1 MGPDNAVHAG
11 PWRLLNWPRQTP
23 LAGWAQD
30 IRVQLATH
38 ESTSIELVDGPWS
51 CAKHEFRE
59 NGLWLDLTLVH
70 VESGRSVSGTFDM
83 EDGVWAQSDGSGHMT
98 VAEFHRAYAS
108 NATTI
113 AIWPPEPF
121 KDVHAPSEL
130 SARSP
135 DGEFYIDLT
144 TNQWRMSD
152 WICPPRIVHIPTGD
166 CLLDLKTTN
175 WDGRAEFRP
184 DGTAELRL
192 RQYPGVQFSLTVEL
206 DLNYE
211 RYRVT
216 KGEHD
221 KLPTVGY
228 IDELQRAIGR
238 SAQDLDEL
246 GVTIDVRA
254 SRRDEVKPDKINGAS
269 DDEAWAERRDRLGL
283 NSDDDFEP
291 VELAPLIPTPMV
303 QPIVTPAPTKPT
315 LVAPAPVAPTSTLIT
330 PAAATPAPP
339 APKAAAPV
347 APMPVAPKPI
357 ESAPVAP
364 MPAAPAPQAS
374 FAPPAATTFAPAMP
388 APIPLASKPPASL
401 PTPVTLPAP
410 AASALQ
416 SPPSAIVQPISRPTP
431 APTPTPI
438 DTQDRPSTF
447 STPRGAEAIQRL
459 VPPATT
465 PVQVAKTEPLAP
477 QPIPPAPRS
486 EPAIPVTPTM
496 PTERAPTEVISPLD
510 AAAALL
516 GLNGDDIPAPPPP
529 ISVRGAIEAIE
540 AEVTRQRLNAAL
552 HYEMIVL
559 GVIRAAAS
567 GITKPADAVSILQTL
582 AARREDI
589 GPKSWQA
596 ARP

>member
-1 MGPDNAVHAG
+1 MGPDNAVLAG
-11 PWRLLNWPRQTP
+11 PWTLLNWPRQTP

-30 IRVQLATH
+30 IRVQLATLD
-38 ESTSIELVDGPWS
+38 TTAIELVDGPWS

-108 NATTI
+108 NAT
-113 AIWPPEPF
+113 AITFWPAEPF

-130 SARSP
+130 STRSP
-135 DGEFYIDLT
+135 DGQFYIDLT

-175 WDGRAEFRP
+175 WDGRAEFRA
-184 DGTAELRL
+184 DGSAELRL
-192 RQYPGVQFSLTVEL
+192 RQYPGVQFTLTIEL
-206 DLNYE
+206 NLAYE

-246 GVTIDVRA
+246 GVSIDVRA
-254 SRRDEVKPDKINGAS
+254 SKRDEPRTDRMTVEDAS
-269 DDEAWAERRDRLGL
+269 DTEEWAERRDRLGL
-283 NSDDDFEP
+283 NANDDDYEP
-291 VELAPLIPTPMV
+291 VELAPLMPTPV
-303 QPIVTPAPTKPT
+303 AQPIAKPTPVTPTPQSAPVMSMTAPSPMPVIPVTPAPSSPVATVPAVPVPLTPKTFIPSPATSTPIAPTHQAAAAPAIKPAIIPT
-315 LVAPAPVAPTSTLIT
+315 PVASAPLPAIPVPSASKPAPAPTET
-330 PAAATPAPP
+330 PA
-339 APKAAAPV
+339 
-347 APMPVAPKPI
+347 
-357 ESAPVAP
+357 
-364 MPAAPAPQAS
+364 
-374 FAPPAATTFAPAMP
+374 
-388 APIPLASKPPASL
+388 
-401 PTPVTLPAP
+401 
-410 AASALQ
+410 
-416 SPPSAIVQPISRPTP
+416 
-431 APTPTPI
+431 
-438 DTQDRPSTF
+438 STF
-447 STPRGAEAIQRL
+447 STPRGAEMFQRPAPPPIAPTPRYEP
-459 VPPATT
+459 VTKVEPPAAS
-465 PVQVAKTEPLAP
+465 QPLAP
-477 QPIPPAPRS
+477 QPIAPPSQA
-486 EPAIPVTPTM
+486 EPA
-496 PTERAPTEVISPLD
+496 RADMISSVNASLD
-510 AAAALL
+510 AAASML
-516 GLNGDDIPAPPPP
+516 GLNGDETPAPPP
-529 ISVRGAIEAIE
+529 SLSLRGTIEAIE

-589 GPKSWQA
+589 GPKS
-596 ARP
+596 